1 VQPQRFTGVIATNPR
16 GRVYLPVPFDP
27 DAVWGPKARHHINGT
42 INGHR
47 VRGPLQSF
55 DAVLGVGLGLTW
67 CRDHGVSPGDDV
79 EAVLAPEGPQP
90 QDLPDDIA
98 AALAANPEAGAFF
111 HALATFYRKGYLRW
125 INATARR
132 PAVRAERIAE
142 MINLLEA
149 GVKQRPQPKPPTA
162 PGT

>member
-1 VQPQRFTGVIATNPR
+1 VQFFEVEMDNQLRERRLLQEDLRLAIQRDELELHYQPQA
-16 GRVYLPVPFDP
+16 
-27 DAVWGPKARHHINGT
+27 HINGT

-67 CRDHGVSPGDDV
+67 CRDCGVSPGDEVD
-79 EAVLAPEGPQP
+79 AVLAPEGPQP

-111 HALATFYRKGYLRW
+111 HSLATFYRKGYLRW
-125 INATARR
+125 INATTRR

-142 MINLLEA
+142 MISLLEA
-149 GVKQRPQPKPPTA
+149 GVKQRPQPKKT
-162 PGT
+162 